1 MPNRGYNDGHW
12 QEQEIIMSDKL
23 IDARGQKCPMPLLM
37 AKRGLRDMAPG
48 AVLELLATDPGS
60 TKDFQSLHRLAGH
73 GVESQALEEG
83 SYRHCITKAAS

>member
-1 MPNRGYNDGHW
+1 M
-12 QEQEIIMSDKL
+12 QFMSDKQ

-60 TKDFQSLHRLAGH
+60 TKDFQSLQRLAGH
-73 GVESQALEEG
+73 GVQSQALKDG
-83 SYRHCITKAAS
+83 SFRHRITKAAL